1 MPILTEQQII
11 QRLPDAVSELQAVLS
26 ASRSYHGVLR
36 GSLEA
41 VLAEAQGADVVGPD
55 GQPFNHYQSLI
66 DTLNALRN
74 NAGTIRD
81 ILAQIRARGDY
92 RTVEELSRSLRPLLD
107 LARDREAVM
116 AETQAL
122 AETLEETNP
131 QRLAGVAFGQGGLGV
146 QTGRTI
152 ASLVSTQLQMLAT
165 TLRARGIDPVL
176 VPQNLRASAS
186 LLLDEIEELP
196 VSTEQSAPAA
206 AATDASVRLIISQIL
221 TRLGAGA
228 TTLLQRLAPLLE
240 ALWSIGG
247 RLISIPFILVD
258 QNGNPIGTP
267 GATRPDQVI

>member
-165 TLRARGIDPVL
+165 TLRA
-176 VPQNLRASAS
+176 
-186 LLLDEIEELP
+186 
-196 VSTEQSAPAA
+196 AA
-206 AATDASVRLIISQIL
+206 
-221 TRLGAGA
+221 
-228 TTLLQRLAPLLE
+228 
-240 ALWSIGG
+240 
-247 RLISIPFILVD
+247 SIPCWCRR
-258 QNGNPIGTP
+258 TSE
-267 GATRPDQVI
+267 RPPAFCSTKSKNCRSVPSSRPRPRRRPPLSA